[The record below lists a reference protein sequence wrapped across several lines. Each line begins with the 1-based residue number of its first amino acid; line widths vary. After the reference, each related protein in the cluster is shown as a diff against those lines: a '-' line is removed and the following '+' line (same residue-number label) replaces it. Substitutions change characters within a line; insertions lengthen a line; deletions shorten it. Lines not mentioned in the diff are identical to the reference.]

1 MNATTITTTTSA
13 LAAPIVDQT
22 RLTVQ
27 AGRAARVMMRKS
39 PETQRTYL
47 GIYTRFAGWLAE
59 RDGAEALV
67 TAFTSDAL
75 IDYLE
80 GLEAR
85 CSPATVKKE
94 RAALHKLARYL
105 HQLGVLDATV
115 ILMIEIPTVTDT
127 TTPRQ
132 GLDRGTWERV
142 LTVARARLASST
154 RGRSSHPTAVR
165 DLALIQVLGGAGL
178 RSHEARTLPANPFD
192 QGRSDNQGGSVY
204 LRVHGKG
211 NKIRPVPLYAD
222 VADAL
227 HAWRQAREQLPE
239 LVSEPL
245 LFSRLGTSRVDGS
258 FPDAGGPLSTNG
270 VIRIV
275 RPILLAAGVP
285 VDQAH
290 PHTLRHTFG
299 RLYMASP
306 RAELSRLQR
315 IMGHASPDTTS
326 RYVHTTSPSLAPNTA
341 ALTGYAPT
349 PSPATKRTAAAKP
362 TAPRDDRGARHR
374 RDRAGESMT
383 AGRSRVVD

>member
-1 MNATTITTTTSA
+1 VNATTITTTTSA

-239 LVSEPL
+239 LASEPL

-270 VIRIV
+270 IIRIV

-285 VDQAH
+285 ADQAH

-326 RYVHTTSPSLAPNTA
+326 RYVHHDIN
-341 ALTGYAPT
+341 AL
-349 PSPATKRTAAAKP
+349 
-362 TAPRDDRGARHR
+362 GAEHR
-374 RDRAGESMT
+374 RIDRLRTDPLTRHQENRRRQAD
-383 AGRSRVVD
+383 GRAR